1 MDAAGDIMDIHQA
14 TGPAGPLPQSALCT
28 SARALA
34 GWLVKGV
41 EAVCALVLLVEIGLL
56 FAGVVCR
63 YVLHY
68 PLVWSDELAS
78 ILFIWLTMLGAV
90 LALHKGSHMRLTAIV
105 NRMPRWAP
113 LLGTMSL
120 LLTVVFLLALM
131 HPVWEHVQSESI
143 LTTTA
148 LGIQNTWRVSSL
160 LVGLALMLLLSAL
173 DLVTRTSLKHL
184 LVCAAIAAV
193 AGGAL
198 WAAGPSL
205 RGIGNYNLLLFFVVL
220 VGLCVAGGMPIAF
233 AFGIATVAYLG
244 FTTDAPMT
252 IVISRMDEGMSHIIL
267 LAVPLFVVLGLLL
280 QITGIAKAM
289 IEFLASM
296 LGHVKGGLSYVLLA
310 GIYVVSGISGSKAAD
325 IAAIAPALF
334 PEMQKRGYNSG
345 EMGAL
350 LSASAAMSETIPPS
364 LVLITIGSVLGVSIS
379 ALFTG
384 GIIPALVLAL
394 ALAAVVWFKSK
405 GNAPAVAVK
414 ASRKEILRLFLIAVP
429 ALSLPLV
436 IRGAVVE
443 GIATAT
449 EVATVGIV
457 YAVLIGVLVY
467 RSFDARR
474 IYPMLVE
481 TAALSGAILLIM
493 GTATSMGWAL
503 SQSGFSRQLVAAM
516 AGVPG
521 GAAGFLAISIVAFIV
536 LGSLLEGIPAIV
548 LFGPLLFPVAR
559 ALGIHDVHYS
569 MVVVLAMGLGLF
581 APPFGVGFFGAC
593 AIGKIDPDKAAG
605 YIWPYMAALLVGLA
619 LVAAFPWLSTG
630 LL

>member
-1 MDAAGDIMDIHQA
+1 MNVEHALPPQ
-14 TGPAGPLPQSALCT
+14 PAGAAARSPVIEIVTGSVVKVIEALC
-28 SARALA
+28 AAV
-34 GWLVKGV
+34 LV
-41 EAVCALVLLVEIGLL
+41 VEICLL
-56 FAGVVCR
+56 FAGVICR

-90 LALHKGSHMRLTAIV
+90 LALHKGAHLRLTAFV
-105 NRMPRWAP
+105 TRMPRWSP
-113 LLGTMSL
+113 LLATMSS
-120 LLTVVFLLALM
+120 LLTVVFLVALM

-143 LTTTA
+143 LTTSA
-148 LGIQNTWRVSSL
+148 MGIQNTWRVSSL
-160 LVGLALMLLLSAL
+160 AAGLGLMLLLAAL
-173 DLVTRTSLKHL
+173 DLAGRITTKDFLISV
-184 LVCAAIAAV
+184 VVVAAV
-193 AGGAL
+193 TGAL
-198 WAAGPSL
+198 WLAGPSL
-205 RGIGNYNLLLFFVVL
+205 KAIGNYNLILFFLVL

-233 AFGIATVAYLG
+233 AFGICTVAYLA
-244 FTTDAPMT
+244 FVTDAPMT
-252 IVISRMDEGMSHIIL
+252 IVISRIDEGMSHIIL

-364 LVLITIGSVLGVSIS
+364 LVLITIGSVVGVSIS

-384 GIIPALVLAL
+384 GVIPALVLAI
-394 ALAAVVWFKSK
+394 ALAAVVYFKSK
-405 GNAPAVAVK
+405 GTAPAVSEKMSKKAVF
-414 ASRKEILRLFLIAVP
+414 RLFLIALP

-443 GIATAT
+443 GVATAT

-457 YAVLIGVLVY
+457 YSIIIGIFIY
-467 RSFDARR
+467 RSFDPRR
-474 IYPMLVE
+474 IYPMLVD
-481 TAALSGAILLIM
+481 TATLSGAILLIM
-493 GTATSMGWAL
+493 GTATAMGWAL

-516 AGVPG
+516 AGMPG
-521 GAAGFLAISIVAFIV
+521 GAYGFLAVSIVAFIV

-548 LFGPLLFPVAR
+548 LFGPLLFPAAR

-569 MVVVLAMGLGLF
+569 MVVVLAMGVGLF

-593 AIGKIDPDKAAG
+593 AIGKIDPDEAAG
-605 YIWPYMAALLVGLA
+605 YIWPYMAALLAGVV
-619 LVAAFPWLSTG
+619 LVAAFPWLSIG

>member
-1 MDAAGDIMDIHQA
+1 MNTTRDIMDLH
-14 TGPAGPLPQSALCT
+14 PAASNGNPLPQSAM
-28 SARALA
+28 AAGAGMLA
-34 GWLVKGV
+34 GWVAKGV
-41 EAVCALVLLVEIGLL
+41 EAVCAVILIVEIGLL
-56 FAGVVCR
+56 LAGVVCR

-68 PLVWSDELAS
+68 PLIWSDELAS

-90 LALHKGSHMRLTAIV
+90 LALHKGSHLRLTAV
-105 NRMPRWAP
+105 VSRMPRWAP
-113 LLGTMSL
+113 MLGTMSL
-120 LLTVVFLLALM
+120 LLTVVFLAALM

-148 LGIQNTWRVSSL
+148 MGIQNTWRVSSL
-160 LVGLALMLLLSAL
+160 LVGLVLMLLLSAL
-173 DLVTRTSLKHL
+173 DLATRSTFRHL
-184 LVCAAIAAV
+184 LISAAV
-193 AGGAL
+193 AAGVGGAL

-205 RGIGNYNLLLFFVVL
+205 RVIGNYNLLLFFVVM

-233 AFGIATVAYLG
+233 AFGIGTVAYLG
-244 FTTDAPMT
+244 FATDAPMT

-289 IEFLASM
+289 IEFLASL
-296 LGHVKGGLSYVLLA
+296 LGHVRGGLSYVLLA

-334 PEMQKRGYNSG
+334 PEMEKRGYKPG

-364 LVLITIGSVLGVSIS
+364 LVLITIGSVVGVSIS

-384 GIIPALVLAL
+384 GVIPALVLAL
-394 ALAAVVWFKSK
+394 ALAAVVYFKSK
-405 GNAPAVAVK
+405 ASAPAVMPK
-414 ASRKEILRLFLIAVP
+414 TSRREVFKLFLVAVP
-429 ALSLPLV
+429 ALSLPFV

-457 YAVLIGVLVY
+457 YAALIGAFVY
-467 RSFDARR
+467 RRFDVKKV
-474 IYPMLVE
+474 YPMLVD
-481 TAALSGAILLIM
+481 TATLSGAILLIM
-493 GTATSMGWAL
+493 GTATAMGWAL
-503 SQSGFSRQLVAAM
+503 SQSGFSRQLVAVIAD
-516 AGVPG
+516 VPG
-521 GAAGFLAISIVAFIV
+521 GAGGFLAISIVVFII

-548 LFGPLLFPVAR
+548 LFGPLLFPAAR

-569 MVVVLAMGLGLF
+569 MVVVLAMGIGLF

-605 YIWPYMAALLVGLA
+605 YIWPYMGALVAGLA
-619 LVAAFPWLSTG
+619 LVAAFPWLSIG